1 MKEQEKA
8 KELVFIFGKILAKKV
23 VDEILMAI
31 TFNMYDDDAYNEE
44 NKYWELVKK
53 QIKKI

>member
-1 MKEQEKA
+1 MIYKDKA
-8 KELVFIFGKILAKKV
+8 EELVFIFGKILAKKV

-31 TFNMYDDDAYNEE
+31 TFNMYDEDAYNEE
-44 NKYWELVKK
+44 NEYWEKVKK